1 MGQIVDQEAGSVLK
15 FALKYWSLANGGYG
29 LLLLQRQDPLPP
41 ASRSTPP

>member
-15 FALKYWSLANGGYG
+15 FALKYWSLANGGWS
-29 LLLLQRQDPLPP
+29 LDLQGQDPLPP